1 MKKLV
6 SLVILLFTFLISIN
20 QTVVYAARGV
30 GHSKPED
37 GRLATYELYYHYSEE
52 EPGYEGQHRLTL
64 SVYDFRDT
72 INDFKWDIHKNIEEN
87 GEIYMRERNVMYE
100 IIEKFPRLRPYFNE
114 IQYQVLCHEIGQ
126 ALGEYQDHWDMEI
139 QRERPSILGLVK
151 EIDFKIGDAYI
162 WEGNKCNRAHWIDN
176 KLLFHPGVKFH
187 GQLPYPNQWI
197 SYKKSG
203 KPIYYYVGE
212 DYVGVTG
219 WKFIDAWYYFNDFAV
234 MQTGWLSYNNKWYYL
249 HESGRMLTGVKWIGE
264 NYYALNPDNG
274 ELRHSGWIQDNGN
287 WYYSHDVGGSLLRN
301 TWYKIDGS
309 YYYFN
314 NDATMK
320 KGWLKYNNYWYFLQD
335 NGVMVTGW
343 KDIGESRY
351 YFKTSGEMVTGV
363 HVIGG
368 VEYEFNS
375 SGHLIRTGKKVNI
388 NPCDKYTCIYPY
400 EDPTTVVEEGEN

>member
-6 SLVILLFTFLISIN
+6 SLIILLFTFLISIN
-20 QTVVYAARGV
+20 QNVVYAARGV
-30 GHSKPED
+30 GHSKPEY
-37 GRLATYELYYHYSEE
+37 GKFATYELYYHYSEE
-52 EPGYEGQHRLTL
+52 DSAYEGQHRLSL
-64 SVYDFRDT
+64 SIYDFE
-72 INDFKWDIHKNIEEN
+72 DIGNLLTWKKYNSSFEEYLEKLKGKNNLIED
-87 GEIYMRERNVMYE
+87 IVRT
-100 IIEKFPRLRPYFNE
+100 FPRLS
-114 IQYQVLCHEIGQ
+114 QYSEQITYQIACHEMGTVMLHPQ
-126 ALGEYQDHWDMEI
+126 PEWDIELQRQNPLIPYILEI
-139 QRERPSILGLVK
+139 RDQ
-151 EIDFKIGDAYI
+151 
-162 WEGNKCNRAHWIDN
+162 CNRAHWVDN

-219 WKFIDAWYYFNDFAV
+219 WKFVDAWYYFNDFAV

-249 HESGRMLTGVKWIGE
+249 HESGRMLTGVRWIGE
-264 NYYALNPDNG
+264 NYYALDSVNG
-274 ELRHSGWIQDNGN
+274 DMKHSGWIEDNGN

-301 TWYKIDGS
+301 TWYKIEGS
-309 YYYFN
+309 YFYFN

-335 NGVMVTGW
+335 NGAMATGW

-400 EDPTTVVEEGEN
+400 EDPTTVEEGER